1 MAKGAVWRRK
11 QARRQAP
18 LDSAP
23 LAVTVRGI
31 FSPGPGGGRPGR
43 RPDLRRRS
51 LSPGRLPGLCPGVR
65 MNAAPLSD
73 TIQLEVQVSYHAS
86 VKKSRHLTGGL
97 GKNEKKSQLW
107 DMKKVKVPVATVSP
121 DTLVSSTWMTE
132 RW

>member
-1 MAKGAVWRRK
+1 MAKGGGLAAK
-11 QARRQAP
+11 TGQTAP

-31 FSPGPGGGRPGR
+31 FSPGPGGDAQAGGPTFGGVPSPPGT
-43 RPDLRRRS
+43 
-51 LSPGRLPGLCPGVR
+51 
-65 MNAAPLSD
+65 AAWPLSRR
-73 TIQLEVQVSYHAS
+73 THERRAS
-86 VKKSRHLTGGL
+86 IRHDSVGSASILPRLCQKVKAFDGRF
-97 GKNEKKSQLW
+97 GKKREKSQLW

>member
-1 MAKGAVWRRK
+1 MAKGGGLAAK
-11 QARRQAP
+11 TGQTAP

-31 FSPGPGGGRPGR
+31 FSPGPEGTPGR
-43 RPDLRRRS
+43 RPTFGGVPS
-51 LSPGRLPGLCPGVR
+51 PPGRLPGLCPGVR

-97 GKNEKKSQLW
+97 GKNEKK
-107 DMKKVKVPVATVSP
+107 VSCG
-121 DTLVSSTWMTE
+121 T
-132 RW
+132 

>member
-1 MAKGAVWRRK
+1 
-11 QARRQAP
+11 
-18 LDSAP
+18 
-23 LAVTVRGI
+23 
-31 FSPGPGGGRPGR
+31 
-43 RPDLRRRS
+43 
-51 LSPGRLPGLCPGVR
+51 